1 MPAQAKQLCA
11 AIRAKVRFIHS
22 EERFVP
28 VLIIFRSNS
37 NHAARVRKWLPG
49 ERWPKIAQ
57 LQKVLLA
64 GILGYIKAKSYLQ
77 MKHSYSLKAAR
88 LLGPFFASFLFPLL
102 LIAGAAA
109 DARAQ
114 EPVEVVRTDVSLV
127 QLNVGVVDL
136 RGRAITSL
144 SRNDFTVYEDGVK
157 QPILNFEPTDAPFSL
172 VLLLDM
178 SGSTVNFRQ
187 QLKQAAW
194 RFLDALAP
202 EDRVAV
208 VQFNAKIKPLA
219 GFSTDRKKTAYSIQ
233 IADGAGET
241 HLYDALKYALNELDK
256 EGKRRKAIV
265 VLTDGLDTQL
275 RNSDRASGAKAQTDA
290 EAIAAIDAKAS
301 GALNSVLSAVDKQGV
316 TIYPLAL
323 PSGDPKRLPL
333 PDPIITGIYTA
344 ARTRLQSLADRSG
357 GRLNEI
363 ERLDQM
369 ARLYAEVAADLRSLY
384 TVAYRGDRPRDGK
397 WHEIKIEVAHPELI
411 ARTRPG
417 YFAR

>member
-1 MPAQAKQLCA
+1 M
-11 AIRAKVRFIHS
+11 
-22 EERFVP
+22 P
-28 VLIIFRSNS
+28 VLLSNNRPIVEIMVGFPTRSPR
-37 NHAARVRKWLPG
+37 RVDIGR
-49 ERWPKIAQ
+49 

-64 GILGYIKAKSYLQ
+64 GILNKKAKSLFQ
-77 MKHSYSLKAAR
+77 MKHSYSSKSSLSQNT
-88 LLGPFFASFLFPLL
+88 LLASFLFLL
-102 LIAGAAA
+102 LTICGSSLS
-109 DARAQ
+109 ARAQ
-114 EPVEVVRTDVSLV
+114 EPEDVVRTDVSLV
-127 QLNVGVVDL
+127 QLNVGVVDPK
-136 RGRAITSL
+136 GRAITSL
-144 SRNDFTVYEDGVK
+144 SRNDFTVYEDGIK

-178 SGSTVNFRQ
+178 SGSTVNFRP

-208 VQFNAKIKPLA
+208 IQFNAKIKNLA
-219 GFSTDRKKTAYSIQ
+219 GFSKERKKTAYAIQ

-241 HLYDALKYALNELDK
+241 HLYEALKYALNELDK

-275 RNSDRASGAKAQTDA
+275 RNSDRASGARAQTDE
-290 EAIAAIDAKAS
+290 EAIASIDARGS
-301 GALNSVLSAVDKQGV
+301 SALNAVLTAADRQGV

-333 PDPIITGIYTA
+333 PDPTITGIYAA
-344 ARTRLQSLADRSG
+344 ARTRLQSLADRTG

-384 TVAYRGDRPRDGK
+384 TVAYQRRSDRPRDGK
-397 WHEIKIEVAHPELI
+397 WHEIRIDVAQPDLI